1 MDGPF
6 IYIEGTQVIIS
17 KKNIVLISL
26 KIVFTLIN
34 RANLDEMLHYVASLF
49 SKVAVYGFLVFKG
62 LITAIITILFSF
74 HQIQDL
80 DKEEETLVKK
90 TESEVKELNFRIRV
104 NGLENERRELLNWS
118 KTDKPPGD
126 QKQRQSVGTNSTNK
140 DIKTD
145 RKSVVGASRTTTT
158 PPSKTEGIQTKGK
171 RPLSDQGA
179 RGDLPPPGKSSASEP
194 RSLQKFFKQF
204 KPSKPAWNK

>member
-1 MDGPF
+1 MHAWSTSMLLLLHSPF
-6 IYIEGTQVIIS
+6 ILSVIKLLLKGEVGVCALNSHGNYIVNHGKIMELCFLSFSGNPVI
-17 KKNIVLISL
+17 
-26 KIVFTLIN
+26 T
-34 RANLDEMLHYVASLF
+34 
-49 SKVAVYGFLVFKG
+49 
-62 LITAIITILFSF
+62 IIIIILFSL

-80 DKEEETLVKK
+80 DNEEETLVKK

-104 NGLENERRELLNWS
+104 NGLENERRELLKWS

-140 DIKTD
+140 DVKTD
-145 RKSVVGASRTTTT
+145 RKSVIGASRTTTT

>member
-1 MDGPF
+1 MFLNFCGNP
-6 IYIEGTQVIIS
+6 VI
-17 KKNIVLISL
+17 
-26 KIVFTLIN
+26 T
-34 RANLDEMLHYVASLF
+34 
-49 SKVAVYGFLVFKG
+49 
-62 LITAIITILFSF
+62 IIIIILFSL

-80 DKEEETLVKK
+80 DNEEETLVKK

-140 DIKTD
+140 DVKTD
-145 RKSVVGASRTTTT
+145 RKSVIGASRTTTT
-158 PPSKTEGIQTKGK
+158 PPLKTEGIQTKGK